1 MTLTSKNLLSHE
13 IIGLELSVLESSDP
27 TITGLTGTVI
37 DETKNTLFIRMDSG
51 RVIQISKQVATRLQV
66 HTDNGVCFIS
76 GSSLIGRPEDRISRS
91 S

>member
-13 IIGLELSVLESSDP
+13 IIGLKLNVLESSDP

-37 DETKNTLFIRMDSG
+37 DETKNTLFIRIDSS
-51 RVIQISKQVATRLQV
+51 RIIQISKQVATRLQV
-66 HTDNGVCFIS
+66 DTDNGVCFIS

-91 S
+91 G